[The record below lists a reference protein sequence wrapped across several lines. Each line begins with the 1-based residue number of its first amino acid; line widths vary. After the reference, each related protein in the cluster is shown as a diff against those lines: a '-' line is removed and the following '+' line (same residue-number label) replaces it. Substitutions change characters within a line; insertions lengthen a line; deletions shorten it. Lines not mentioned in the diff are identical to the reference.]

1 MKKTEETST
10 ELIVVTQL
18 PVIEDQLQAVK
29 QSIQTRVD
37 EAKSLVCT
45 EDTYKQIKAV
55 RADLNKE
62 YAALEAK
69 RKEIKKQILAPY
81 EQFEAVYKECAGDLY
96 MSADRELA
104 AKIAEVE
111 NGLKEQKQKD
121 LESYF
126 YEYLA
131 SVGIDPSFV
140 SVDDA
145 KIKVGLSDSR
155 TSLRKQA
162 KAFIDRIDNDLK
174 VIETVENRDEVLA
187 EYANDYNLSRAMLT
201 VKNRHE
207 AIEAE
212 RKRREEMKAAQEAA
226 QIARAAVEEAV
237 NTPVTAPVAEPVIAA
252 PVVSAVQVTAVEG
265 VTAKEEIKLTCTF
278 TVKATRE
285 KLMELKQFLTEG
297 GYEYE

>member
-1 MKKTEETST
+1 MKKTEETNT

-18 PVIEDQLQAVK
+18 PVIVDQLQAVK

-126 YEYLA
+126 YEYLS
-131 SVGIDPSFV
+131 SVGIYPSFV

-155 TSLRKQA
+155 TSLHKQA
-162 KAFIDRIDNDLK
+162 AAFIDRIDNDLK
-174 VIETVENRDEVLA
+174 VIDTVENRDEVLA

-226 QIARAAVEEAV
+226 QVSRAAVEEAISE
-237 NTPVTAPVAEPVIAA
+237 PPVIVA
-252 PVVSAVQVTAVEG
+252 PVVSAVQVTVVEG
-265 VTAKEEIKLTCTF
+265 VTVKEEIKLTCTL

-285 KLMELKQFLTEG
+285 KLMELKQFLNEG
-297 GYEYE
+297 GYDYE

>member
-1 MKKTEETST
+1 MAKKIESTGT

-29 QSIQTRVD
+29 ASIQTRVD

-45 EDTYKQIKAV
+45 EDTYNQIKAV

-81 EQFEAVYKECAGDLY
+81 EQFESVYKECAGDLY

-104 AKIAEVE
+104 QKIKEVE
-111 NGLKEQKQKD
+111 DGLKEQKAED
-121 LESYF
+121 LETYF

-131 SVGIDPSFV
+131 SVGIDKSFV
-140 SVDDA
+140 SIDDA
-145 KIKVGLSDSR
+145 KIKVGLSDSK
-155 TSLRKQA
+155 TGLRKQA
-162 KAFIDRIDNDLK
+162 KEFIDRIASDLQ
-174 VIETVENRDEVLA
+174 VIDTLESRDEVLA
-187 EYANDYNLSRAMLT
+187 EYANNYNLSGAMLT
-201 VKNRHE
+201 VENRHK

-226 QIARAAVEEAV
+226 RAAEEAV
-237 NTPVTAPVAEPVIAA
+237 LTATKTEETAVQA
-252 PVVSAVQVTAVEG
+252 PVSAVVQPVVEP
-265 VTAKEEIKLTCTF
+265 VVIQPEIDENTVYETTF
-278 TVKATRE
+278 KVWGTVSQLKA
-285 KLMELKQFLTEG
+285 LKAFLTEG
-297 GYEYE
+297 GYKYE

>member
-1 MKKTEETST
+1 MKKTEETNT

-18 PVIEDQLQAVK
+18 PVIVDQLQAVK

-81 EQFEAVYKECAGDLY
+81 EQFEGVYKECAGDLY
-96 MSADRELA
+96 ASADRELA
-104 AKIAEVE
+104 AKISEVE
-111 NGLKEQKQKD
+111 SGLKAQKQED
-121 LESYF
+121 LEAYF

-140 SVDDA
+140 SIDDA

-155 TSLRKQA
+155 TSLHKQA
-162 KAFIDRIDNDLK
+162 VAFIDRIDSDLK
-174 VIETVENRDEVLA
+174 VIDTLPARDEVLA
-187 EYANDYNLSRAMLT
+187 EYANDYNLSRSMLT
-201 VKNRHE
+201 VENRHK

-212 RKRREEMKAAQEAA
+212 RIRREEMRKTQEEASE
-226 QIARAAVEEAV
+226 ARAAVEEAMIQ
-237 NTPVTAPVAEPVIAA
+237 PVVA
-252 PVVSAVQVTAVEG
+252 PVVVTQPVVESAPSSVAVNAEG
-265 VTAKEEIKLTCTF
+265 IMLTCTF
-278 TVKATRE
+278 TVTATRE
-285 KLMELKQFLTEG
+285 KLIELKKFLTEG
-297 GYEYE
+297 GYDYE